1 MTLAMS
7 YPPLVKQEGFQLPS
21 PAHTASSDDTATTS
35 SHPVADSTLFMP
47 HNISFLPDSFRK
59 FPSAAQAHPHVSA
72 STPTIPTSAIDFAD
86 ELASL
91 IDPHISSHERSTQSH
106 EDAYRH
112 NIFDIP
118 APTSHHHHHLSS
130 SSAHPFSPPS
140 SSANDIYHS
149 PSNLALQTHFNASS
163 IRYDPHP
170 DPPSSF
176 AYRHTPSPTHR
187 SRSRSRGPSLGP
199 TRSARRDRRANSIS
213 SHVSSTSPP
222 PRPHPHAIVIPGRA
236 SGNPMGGFFVPGTNG
251 NAGCAAPPAEYS
263 LPTPDSLSHSF
274 GFGSPQPHSQHPHS
288 QYPYAAPSS
297 PYYTYPI
304 NRTGTPSM
312 SISPTDVETLS
323 GISIGAN
330 GGMSVHHH
338 HLSTPAHTLSSSIQP
353 SSLPKTA
360 SGVLSSLSH
369 VGGVTSVNG
378 TLSSK
383 TGHGIGGAK
392 VPEADTHLS
401 EKRRR
406 RRESHNAVE
415 RRRRDNINERI
426 GELAGL
432 IPGVLFE
439 CETPLVVPGSP
450 GGGTAQTAF
459 GVDELFSM
467 GLLGDSAGMHV
478 LPAEGMDGLPELP
491 EEGPATATVES
502 NSLMKKDPSEDGE
515 SLHNAGSSNATNG
528 NGLLATGGGVNGTA
542 NGADQTIKAN
552 KGMILRKSVEYIRY
566 LQQLVSVQA
575 SRGRDLEER
584 NRVLESEVA
593 ALRGSGEVSSDS
605 TCDRSLS
612 VSRCGIG
619 SRCETGAGCGIGS
632 GVSRLEGRSG
642 ELGSM
647 PEDMEMDNTDD
658 HDHDHERSYSCSRER
673 AGADDDEEGENER
686 RGRQRARGGGGKG
699 SDVHDLRIGMM
710 IRNGVGVGGVSGNR
724 GRRKEVEGGDMEI

>member
-1 MTLAMS
+1 MS

-21 PAHTASSDDTATTS
+21 PAHTASPDDTATTS
-35 SHPVADSTLFMP
+35 PPPVTDSTLFMP

-72 STPTIPTSAIDFAD
+72 STPTIPASAIDFAD

-106 EDAYRH
+106 DDAYRH
-112 NIFDIP
+112 NIFDIS

-130 SSAHPFSPPS
+130 SSAHAFSPPS

-149 PSNLALQTHFNASS
+149 PSNLPLHTHFNASS
-163 IRYDPHP
+163 IRYEPHP
-170 DPPSSF
+170 DPPSNF

-187 SRSRSRGPSLGP
+187 SRSRSRAPSLGP

-251 NAGCAAPPAEYS
+251 NAGCAGPPAEYS

-274 GFGSPQPHSQHPHS
+274 GFSSPQSHSQHPHS

-312 SISPTDVETLS
+312 GISPTDVETLS

-330 GGMSVHHH
+330 GGMPVHHH
-338 HLSTPAHTLSSSIQP
+338 HLGTPAHTHSSSIQA
-353 SSLPKTA
+353 SSLPSTA
-360 SGVLSSLSH
+360 SGVLSSSLSH
-369 VGGVTSVNG
+369 VGGGTSVNG

-383 TGHGIGGAK
+383 TGHGTKA
-392 VPEADTHLS
+392 PEPDTHLS

-459 GVDELFSM
+459 GMDELFSM
-467 GLLGDSAGMHV
+467 GLLGDSGMHV

-491 EEGPATATVES
+491 EEGPPTATVDS
-502 NSLMKKDPSEDGE
+502 NGLMKKDPSEEGE
-515 SLHNAGSSNATNG
+515 SLHNASSGNATNG
-528 NGLLATGGGVNGTA
+528 NGLLATGGGANGVANGT
-542 NGADQTIKAN
+542 DQTIKAN

-584 NRVLESEVA
+584 NRALESEVA
-593 ALRGSGEVSSDS
+593 ALRGSGDGSSDEAG
-605 TCDRSLS
+605 DRSAS
-612 VSRCGIG
+612 VSRCGISSG
-619 SRCETGAGCGIGS
+619 SGAGGW
-632 GVSRLEGRSG
+632 
-642 ELGSM
+642 
-647 PEDMEMDNTDD
+647 T
-658 HDHDHERSYSCSRER
+658 
-673 AGADDDEEGENER
+673 
-686 RGRQRARGGGGKG
+686 
-699 SDVHDLRIGMM
+699 
-710 IRNGVGVGGVSGNR
+710 
-724 GRRKEVEGGDMEI
+724 EV